1 MYNKFKISNKKIYI
15 TIFILSFVCLMI
27 SAKLFINVA
36 IYSDN
41 FNTSPVA
48 VYGGELW
55 NSFSWI
61 QMGLIFFISIISLF
75 KINNN

>member
-1 MYNKFKISNKKIYI
+1 
-15 TIFILSFVCLMI
+15 MI

-36 IYSDN
+36 IYADN
-41 FNTSPVA
+41 FNTSPVV

-55 NSFSWI
+55 NSVSWI
-61 QMGLIFFISIISLF
+61 QMGLIFFIGIISLF